1 MCSLC
6 VVLALG
12 RVFSPQRENSG
23 GVLFM
28 ACTGGKGR
36 KKEECQ
42 KWKTA
47 NHYQEKKKSCADFCR
62 IWKWWKVILKL
73 LNSLIYMFLNYLSWT
88 RNVQLKKHF
97 CMETLKTAR
106 QNSNINNK

>member
-28 ACTGGKGR
+28 ACTGDKGR

-47 NHYQEKKKSCADFCR
+47 NHYQEKKKLCR
-62 IWKWWKVILKL
+62 
-73 LNSLIYMFLNYLSWT
+73 FL
-88 RNVQLKKHF
+88 
-97 CMETLKTAR
+97 
-106 QNSNINNK
+106 

>member
-1 MCSLC
+1 
-6 VVLALG
+6 
-12 RVFSPQRENSG
+12 
-23 GVLFM
+23 M

-62 IWKWWKVILKL
+62 I
-73 LNSLIYMFLNYLSWT
+73 
-88 RNVQLKKHF
+88 
-97 CMETLKTAR
+97 
-106 QNSNINNK
+106 

>member
-47 NHYQEKKKSCADFCR
+47 NHYQEKKKVVQIFVEYESGG
-62 IWKWWKVILKL
+62 KWF
-73 LNSLIYMFLNYLSWT
+73 SNY
-88 RNVQLKKHF
+88 
-97 CMETLKTAR
+97 
-106 QNSNINNK
+106 

>member
-47 NHYQEKKKSCADFCR
+47 NHYQEKKVVQIFVEYESDSQITKFSYIHVSQLFELNEKCAAQ
-62 IWKWWKVILKL
+62 KAL
-73 LNSLIYMFLNYLSWT
+73 LHGNPKDCST
-88 RNVQLKKHF
+88 KQQH
-97 CMETLKTAR
+97 
-106 QNSNINNK
+106 